1 MNSQKWVS
9 PKEADLTNCD
19 REAIHIPGQI
29 QPHGLLLVL
38 QEPDLILRQVSE
50 NTEEHLGIPASS
62 LIDRDLSL
70 LFSPEDIE
78 TIRFHLSGNQ
88 SEKFAFPIL
97 TLKIKETNLTYHGT
111 LHRHGGVAFLELEP
125 TLNDSPNSNLDFYE
139 RVKTAISRIKKAQN
153 FSEVTQFLVEE
164 IQEITGFDR
173 VMVYRFEPDESG
185 VVIAEAKP
193 DDLESYLDLHYPASD
208 IPKQARELYYQ
219 NWLRSIV
226 TSNYEPAN
234 LIPPTN
240 PIANEPTDLSFSV
253 LRSVSQLHRE
263 YLQNM
268 GVDASFSISLVNNCQ
283 LWGLISCHHY
293 KPRHIPPEVRKVCE
307 LIGLFVSIEIVYQ
320 QEKDRIQH
328 RDRINEIKQTIKYKL
343 STTQKFIGKVVEEN
357 SEQFLSLT
365 NAQGLAFCA
374 GQELILVGQTPS
386 HSETQDLIAWL
397 IQSTQNEVLATH
409 CLARD
414 YPPAEKFATQA
425 SGLLA
430 ISLLPDRTSY
440 HLLWFRPELV
450 RTVNWAGDIH
460 KSVEVEDDG
469 SLRLSPRK
477 SFAAWQETVR
487 QTSLPWQ
494 QTEIDTARELRSTLL
509 LKFSQAALEDA
520 AIANRAKSQFLA
532 KMSHELRT
540 PLNAILGFTQLM
552 NRDINLS
559 SQHKEYI
566 GIINRSGQHLL
577 ELINDVLEMSK
588 IEAGRETLNEKS
600 FDLYELLASLEA
612 MLGLKARAKGLS
624 LNFHLSPEV
633 PQYIRT
639 DENKLNQVLINLI
652 GNALKFTEVGR
663 IELYVEWQP
672 ESNNKSVSLL
682 ACKICD
688 TGSGINPDEMKQL
701 FKAFEQT
708 ESGRRSMEGTGLGL
722 AISQQFVRLM
732 GGTMTVQSEV
742 NRGSTFSFQIRA
754 PESSKEEVQQSVQQ
768 KRIIGLEP
776 GQPDYRILI
785 AEDVFENRKL
795 LVDILESIG
804 FEVRAVENGKECLS
818 VWNAWQP
825 QLILMDMQMPVLDG
839 YEATRT
845 IKRSPKGQDTV
856 IIAITASAFEEERVD
871 ILNAG
876 CDEVMR
882 KPFQEEVLL
891 EKIAER
897 LHVCYLYADKYPIPS
912 APLSIS
918 PKLIKKDIE
927 IMPKSWIEQ
936 LNDAAASV
944 DEERIFRLIEEIP
957 STEVKLVQ
965 ILKNL
970 VANYRLDIIA
980 EVTGGLKLKNNLM

>member
-9 PKEADLTNCD
+9 PKEADVTNCD

-29 QPHGLLLVL
+29 QPHGVLLVL

-50 NTEEHLGIPASS
+50 NTEDRLGIPACS

-78 TIRFHLSGNQ
+78 TIRFHLSRDQ
-88 SEKFAFPIL
+88 SEQFSFPIL
-97 TLKIKETNLTYHGT
+97 TLKVKETNLTYYGT
-111 LHRHGGVAFLELEP
+111 LHRHGGVAILELEP
-125 TLNDSPNSNLDFYE
+125 ASSDSLSSNLDFYQ
-139 RVKTAISRIKKAQN
+139 RLKTAIARIRKAKN
-153 FSEVTQFLVEE
+153 FSEATQLLAEE
-164 IQEITGFDR
+164 VREIVGFDR
-173 VMVYRFEPDESG
+173 VTIYRFEPDESG
-185 VVIAEAKP
+185 VVIAEAKR
-193 DDLESYLDLHYPASD
+193 DNLESYLDLHYPASD
-208 IPKQARELYYQ
+208 IPKQARELYYR
-219 NWLRSIV
+219 NWLRLIV

-234 LIPPTN
+234 LIPATN
-240 PIANEPTDLSFSV
+240 PISNEPTDLSFSV
-253 LRSVSQLHRE
+253 LRSVSPLHRE

-268 GVDASFSISLVNNCQ
+268 GVDASFSISLVNDRH
-283 LWGLISCHHY
+283 LWGLIACHHY
-293 KPRHIPPEVRKVCE
+293 EPRHVPPEVRKVCE
-307 LIGLFVSIEIVYQ
+307 LLGLFVSIEIVYQ

-374 GQELILVGQTPS
+374 GQDLILVGQTPS
-386 HSETQDLIAWL
+386 YLETQDLIAWL
-397 IQSTQNEVLATH
+397 IHSTQDEVLATH
-409 CLARD
+409 CLAQH

-425 SGLLA
+425 SGVLA

-450 RTVNWAGDIH
+450 RTVNWAGDTH
-460 KSVEVEDDG
+460 KFVEVEEDG

-494 QTEIDTARELRSTLL
+494 QIEIDTARELRSTLL
-509 LKFSQAALEDA
+509 LKFSQVALEDA
-520 AIANRAKSQFLA
+520 AIANQAKSQFLA

-540 PLNAILGFTQLM
+540 PLNAILGFTQVM
-552 NRDINLS
+552 NRDVTLS
-559 SQHKEYI
+559 SQHREYI
-566 GIINRSGQHLL
+566 SIINRSGQHLL

-588 IEAGRETLNEKS
+588 IEAGQETLNEKS
-600 FDLYELLASLEA
+600 IDLYELLASLEA
-612 MLGLKARAKGLS
+612 MLGFKARAKGLA

-633 PQYIRT
+633 PQYIRI
-639 DENKLNQVLINLI
+639 DESKLNQVLINLI

-663 IELYVEWQP
+663 VELYIEWQS
-672 ESNNKSVSLL
+672 ESKNESVPLL
-682 ACKICD
+682 TCKVCD
-688 TGSGINPDEMKQL
+688 TGTGISSDEMKQL

-732 GGTMTVQSEV
+732 GGTMSVQSEV
-742 NRGSTFSFQIRA
+742 NRGSTFSFQVRA
-754 PESSKEEVQQSVQQ
+754 PESSQEEVQQSVQQ

-785 AEDVFENRKL
+785 AEDVLENRRL
-795 LVDILESIG
+795 LVDILESLG
-804 FEVRAVENGKECLS
+804 FQVRAVENGKECLS

-845 IKRSPKGQDTV
+845 IKGSPEGKDTV
-856 IIAITASAFEEERVD
+856 IIAITANAFEEERVD

-897 LHVCYLYADKYPIPS
+897 LHICYLYAEEEPIPP

-918 PKLIKKDIE
+918 LDLTEKAIQ
-927 IMPKSWIEQ
+927 IMPKSWIDR
-936 LNDAAASV
+936 LNDAAISV

-957 STEVKLVQ
+957 STEVTLLQ

-980 EVTGGLKLKNNLM
+980 EVTGGLEIKNKSM